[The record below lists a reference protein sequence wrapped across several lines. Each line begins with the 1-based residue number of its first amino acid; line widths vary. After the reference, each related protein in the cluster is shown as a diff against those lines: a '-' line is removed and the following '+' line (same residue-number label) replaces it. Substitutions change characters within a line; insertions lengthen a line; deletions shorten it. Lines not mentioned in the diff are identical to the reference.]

1 MKKLLFTLFF
11 CSALLCFAETEGK
24 DVRVVS
30 LSPNMT
36 ETIFALGMEKCLVG
50 RSNACDYP
58 EAAKKIPVAGRFGI
72 PDIERVIALK
82 PDYIVSSSF
91 QDKAMVDRLKQFGI
105 KVVFL
110 PGDSFDDYF
119 RNLKVLGDILNCP
132 KKAEKLSRSYKA
144 ELEKFKRETEKTP
157 EKERPKVLF
166 VIWDLPL
173 MTIGKKSFITDMIE
187 LAGGKSITASYSKA
201 YFNCSLEWV
210 LTHPPDLL
218 VLCKIPERRAEE
230 LLERPGWEKL
240 EAVKNKRFY
249 SVDTDLVCR
258 MGPRS
263 LDGVRVLQKIFKK
276 VKTNLKP

>member
-1 MKKLLFTLFF
+1 MKKFLLTLFF
-11 CSALLCFAETEGK
+11 ISALLGFGKPAGK

-50 RSNACDYP
+50 RSDACDYP
-58 EAAKKIPVAGRFGI
+58 EAAKKIPIAGRFGI
-72 PDIERVIALK
+72 PNIERVIALK
-82 PDYIVSSSF
+82 PDYIVSSAF
-91 QDKAMVDRLKQFGI
+91 QDKAMVDHLKQFGI
-105 KVVFL
+105 KVLFL
-110 PGDSFDDYF
+110 PGDSFKDYF
-119 RNLKVLGDILNCP
+119 RNLKVLGGILNCP
-132 KKAEKLSRSYKA
+132 EKAEKLCRSYQA
-144 ELEKFKRETEKTP
+144 ELEKFKREAAKIP
-157 EKERPKVLF
+157 EKNQPKVLF

-173 MTIGKKSFITDMIE
+173 MTVGGKSFITDMIGF
-187 LAGGKSITASYSKA
+187 AGGKSITGSYSKA

-210 LTHPPDLL
+210 LAHPPDVL

-230 LLERPGWEKL
+230 LVKRPGWENL

-263 LDGVRVLQKIFKK
+263 IEGIRVLRKIFKK
-276 VKTNLKP
+276 VKAQ